1 MDEMSKYQLVKKA
14 IDKLDV
20 YGLLE
25 GGAPDD
31 EFDSESK
38 EISDR
43 ISENDSI
50 IQIAEVITD
59 VFNKAFDL
67 HDKPSVY
74 YSTAEEIRHLLTGE
88 SLDDINS
95 IGTRETKMKKS
106 FCFSKDLF
114 PQIPVP
120 HDCIIKSIHI
130 ENQCIVFDFED
141 DLSSYDSIAYW
152 FPQAK
157 TLTIRYHFSEDL
169 SYSIYKW
176 VKPNLFFKNGGY
188 KCLADSVMDKNHSTL
203 LNLTKSELEYID
215 HYVGYGYEGYSL
227 FINLGPVVLACNV
240 DVIEYEWKD

>member
-14 IDKLDV
+14 IDELDV
-20 YGLLE
+20 YRLLE

-88 SLDDINS
+88 SLDEIIC
-95 IGTRETKMKKS
+95 IGKRENGS
-106 FCFSKDLF
+106 W
-114 PQIPVP
+114 IA
-120 HDCIIKSIHI
+120 IG
-130 ENQCIVFDFED
+130 
-141 DLSSYDSIAYW
+141 YD
-152 FPQAK
+152 
-157 TLTIRYHFSEDL
+157 IRY
-169 SYSIYKW
+169 K
-176 VKPNLFFKNGGY
+176 
-188 KCLADSVMDKNHSTL
+188 
-203 LNLTKSELEYID
+203 
-215 HYVGYGYEGYSL
+215 YGYETMLLLLDKFISEYDIKVDLVTKSPIAGANRITVWRKLFFNKPKPLSDMEALKEECGDVSVGGISKRLSDIQLYVTLTNQTSIIVFQVPKDQYSEAIKEHIDAAVR
-227 FINLGPVVLACNV
+227 FIHMTLVS
-240 DVIEYEWKD
+240 I

>member
-43 ISENDSI
+43 ISESDSI

-74 YSTAEEIRHLLTGE
+74 FSTAEEIRHLLTGE

-95 IGTRETKMKKS
+95 IGTRENGS
-106 FCFSKDLF
+106 W
-114 PQIPVP
+114 IA
-120 HDCIIKSIHI
+120 IG
-130 ENQCIVFDFED
+130 
-141 DLSSYDSIAYW
+141 YD
-152 FPQAK
+152 
-157 TLTIRYHFSEDL
+157 IRYR
-169 SYSIYKW
+169 
-176 VKPNLFFKNGGY
+176 
-188 KCLADSVMDKNHSTL
+188 
-203 LNLTKSELEYID
+203 
-215 HYVGYGYEGYSL
+215 YGYEIMLLLLDKFISEYDIKVEIITKSPITGANHIAVWRKWLLNKPKPLSEIEALKDECGEIAVGGNSKRLSGIQLYVTLINQSSNIVFQVPKDQYSEEIKEKIDAAAH
-227 FINLGPVVLACNV
+227 FIQIALVSV
-240 DVIEYEWKD
+240 

>member
-1 MDEMSKYQLVKKA
+1 MSEMSKYQLVKKA
-14 IDKLDV
+14 IDELDV

-88 SLDDINS
+88 SLDEIIC
-95 IGTRETKMKKS
+95 IGKRENGS
-106 FCFSKDLF
+106 W
-114 PQIPVP
+114 IA
-120 HDCIIKSIHI
+120 IG
-130 ENQCIVFDFED
+130 
-141 DLSSYDSIAYW
+141 YD
-152 FPQAK
+152 
-157 TLTIRYHFSEDL
+157 IRYR
-169 SYSIYKW
+169 
-176 VKPNLFFKNGGY
+176 
-188 KCLADSVMDKNHSTL
+188 
-203 LNLTKSELEYID
+203 
-215 HYVGYGYEGYSL
+215 YGYETMLLLLDEFISRYDVKVDIVTKSSIAGATHVTVWRKWFFNKPKPLSDMKALKEECGEVSVGGNSKRLSDIQLYVTLTNQSSIFVFQVPKDHYSEEIKEQFDAAVRFMQIAL
-227 FINLGPVVLACNV
+227 VSI
-240 DVIEYEWKD
+240 

>member
-14 IDKLDV
+14 IDELDV
-20 YGLLE
+20 YRLLE

-88 SLDDINS
+88 SLDEIIC
-95 IGTRETKMKKS
+95 IGKRENGS
-106 FCFSKDLF
+106 W
-114 PQIPVP
+114 IA
-120 HDCIIKSIHI
+120 IG
-130 ENQCIVFDFED
+130 
-141 DLSSYDSIAYW
+141 YD
-152 FPQAK
+152 
-157 TLTIRYHFSEDL
+157 IRY
-169 SYSIYKW
+169 K
-176 VKPNLFFKNGGY
+176 
-188 KCLADSVMDKNHSTL
+188 
-203 LNLTKSELEYID
+203 
-215 HYVGYGYEGYSL
+215 YGYETMLLLLDKFISEYDIKVDSVTKSPIAGANRITVWRKLFFNKPKPLSDMEALKEECGDVSVGGISKRLSDIQLYVTLTNQTSIIVFQVPKDQYSEAIKEHIDAAVR
-227 FINLGPVVLACNV
+227 FIQMTLVS
-240 DVIEYEWKD
+240 I

>member
-43 ISENDSI
+43 ISESDSI

-74 YSTAEEIRHLLTGE
+74 FSTAEEIRHLLTGE

-95 IGTRETKMKKS
+95 IGTRENGS
-106 FCFSKDLF
+106 W
-114 PQIPVP
+114 IA
-120 HDCIIKSIHI
+120 IG
-130 ENQCIVFDFED
+130 
-141 DLSSYDSIAYW
+141 YD
-152 FPQAK
+152 
-157 TLTIRYHFSEDL
+157 IRHR
-169 SYSIYKW
+169 
-176 VKPNLFFKNGGY
+176 
-188 KCLADSVMDKNHSTL
+188 
-203 LNLTKSELEYID
+203 
-215 HYVGYGYEGYSL
+215 YGYEIMLLLLDKFITEYDIKVEIITKSPIAGANHIAVWRKWLFNKPKPLSEIEALKEECGEVSVGGISKRLSDIQLYVTLTNQSSIIVFQVPKDQYSEEIKDKIDAAAH
-227 FINLGPVVLACNV
+227 FIQIALASV
-240 DVIEYEWKD
+240 

>member
-1 MDEMSKYQLVKKA
+1 MSEMSKYQLVKKA
-14 IDKLDV
+14 IDELDV

-88 SLDDINS
+88 SLDEIIC
-95 IGTRETKMKKS
+95 IGKRENGS
-106 FCFSKDLF
+106 W
-114 PQIPVP
+114 IA
-120 HDCIIKSIHI
+120 IG
-130 ENQCIVFDFED
+130 
-141 DLSSYDSIAYW
+141 YD
-152 FPQAK
+152 
-157 TLTIRYHFSEDL
+157 IRYR
-169 SYSIYKW
+169 
-176 VKPNLFFKNGGY
+176 
-188 KCLADSVMDKNHSTL
+188 
-203 LNLTKSELEYID
+203 
-215 HYVGYGYEGYSL
+215 YGYETML
-227 FINLGPVVLACNV
+227 LLLDEFISRY
-240 DVIEYEWKD
+240 DVIVDIVTKSSIAGATHVTVWRKWFFNKPKPLSDMKALKEECGEVSVGGNSKRLSDIQLYVTLTNQSSIIVFQVPNDKYSEEIKEQFDAAVRFMQIALVSI

>member
-43 ISENDSI
+43 ISESDSI

-88 SLDDINS
+88 ILLLDKFITEYDIKVEIITKSPIAGANHIAVWRKWLFNKPKPLSEIEALKEECGEVSVGGISKRLSDIQLYVTLTNQTS
-95 IGTRETKMKKS
+95 I
-106 FCFSKDLF
+106 
-114 PQIPVP
+114 
-120 HDCIIKSIHI
+120 
-130 ENQCIVFDFED
+130 IVFQVPKDQYSEEIKDKIDAAAYFIQ
-141 DLSSYDSIAYW
+141 IA
-152 FPQAK
+152 
-157 TLTIRYHFSEDL
+157 L
-169 SYSIYKW
+169 
-176 VKPNLFFKNGGY
+176 V
-188 KCLADSVMDKNHSTL
+188 SV
-203 LNLTKSELEYID
+203 
-215 HYVGYGYEGYSL
+215 
-227 FINLGPVVLACNV
+227 
-240 DVIEYEWKD
+240 

>member
-1 MDEMSKYQLVKKA
+1 MSEMSKYQLVKKA

-88 SLDDINS
+88 SLDEIIC
-95 IGTRETKMKKS
+95 IGKRENGS
-106 FCFSKDLF
+106 W
-114 PQIPVP
+114 IA
-120 HDCIIKSIHI
+120 IG
-130 ENQCIVFDFED
+130 
-141 DLSSYDSIAYW
+141 YD
-152 FPQAK
+152 
-157 TLTIRYHFSEDL
+157 IRY
-169 SYSIYKW
+169 K
-176 VKPNLFFKNGGY
+176 
-188 KCLADSVMDKNHSTL
+188 
-203 LNLTKSELEYID
+203 
-215 HYVGYGYEGYSL
+215 YGYETMLLLLDKFISEYDIKVGLVSKSPIAGANRITVWRKLFFNKPKPLSDMEALKEECGDVSVGGISKRLSDIQLYVTLTNQTSIIVFQVPKDQYSEAIKEHIDAAVR
-227 FINLGPVVLACNV
+227 FIQMTLVS
-240 DVIEYEWKD
+240 I

>member
-74 YSTAEEIRHLLTGE
+74 CSTAEEIRHLLTGE
-88 SLDDINS
+88 SLDEIICRKRENGS
-95 IGTRETKMKKS
+95 WIAIG
-106 FCFSKDLF
+106 
-114 PQIPVP
+114 
-120 HDCIIKSIHI
+120 
-130 ENQCIVFDFED
+130 
-141 DLSSYDSIAYW
+141 YD
-152 FPQAK
+152 
-157 TLTIRYHFSEDL
+157 IRY
-169 SYSIYKW
+169 K
-176 VKPNLFFKNGGY
+176 
-188 KCLADSVMDKNHSTL
+188 
-203 LNLTKSELEYID
+203 
-215 HYVGYGYEGYSL
+215 YGYETMLLLLDKFISEYDIKVDLVTKSPIAGANRITVWRKLFFNKPKPLSEIEALKEECGEVSVGGNSKRLSDIQLYVTLTNQSSIIVFQVPKDQYSEEIKDKIDAAAY
-227 FINLGPVVLACNV
+227 FIQIALVS
-240 DVIEYEWKD
+240 

>member
-1 MDEMSKYQLVKKA
+1 MSEMSKYQLVKKA
-14 IDKLDV
+14 IDELDV

-88 SLDDINS
+88 SLDEIIC
-95 IGTRETKMKKS
+95 IGKRENGS
-106 FCFSKDLF
+106 W
-114 PQIPVP
+114 IA
-120 HDCIIKSIHI
+120 IG
-130 ENQCIVFDFED
+130 
-141 DLSSYDSIAYW
+141 YD
-152 FPQAK
+152 
-157 TLTIRYHFSEDL
+157 IRYR
-169 SYSIYKW
+169 
-176 VKPNLFFKNGGY
+176 
-188 KCLADSVMDKNHSTL
+188 
-203 LNLTKSELEYID
+203 
-215 HYVGYGYEGYSL
+215 YGYETMLLLLDEFISRYDVKVDIVTKSSIAGATHVTVWRKWFFNKPKPLSDMKALKEECGEVSVGGNSKRLSDIQLYVTLTNQSSIIVFQVPKDHYSEEIKEKIDAAARFMQIAL
-227 FINLGPVVLACNV
+227 VSI
-240 DVIEYEWKD
+240 